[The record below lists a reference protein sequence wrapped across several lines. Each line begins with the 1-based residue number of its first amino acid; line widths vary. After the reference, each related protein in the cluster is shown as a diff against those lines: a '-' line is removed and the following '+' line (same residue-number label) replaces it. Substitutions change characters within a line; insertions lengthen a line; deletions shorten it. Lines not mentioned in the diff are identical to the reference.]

1 MPNFEILPSFL
12 HFHFA
17 VFVDDHGACS
27 VKHVAAAEK
36 GVGVWS
42 VSSVCAWCMKGKKG
56 VCKTSNHPFNFLFI
70 FVCVYHGSSQLPGY
84 PTKHGAS
91 GSYLYDHPE

>member
-1 MPNFEILPSFL
+1 MMCQAVRMSNFEILPSIF

-36 GVGVWS
+36 WLGVFS
-42 VSSVCAWCMKGKKG
+42 ESSVCVHG
-56 VCKTSNHPFNFLFI
+56 V
-70 FVCVYHGSSQLPGY
+70 
-84 PTKHGAS
+84 
-91 GSYLYDHPE
+91 